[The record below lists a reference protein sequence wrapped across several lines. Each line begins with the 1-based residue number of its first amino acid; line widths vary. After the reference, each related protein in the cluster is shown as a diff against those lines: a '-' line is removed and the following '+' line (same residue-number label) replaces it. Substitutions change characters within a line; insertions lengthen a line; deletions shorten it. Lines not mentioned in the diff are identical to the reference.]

1 MGLDQITEMKR
12 DFDEDSVSQF
22 SDLTSINKLHQL
34 FPKMPNDE
42 KMSSGLFSSNQL
54 NQFSDM
60 YFNLGATPS
69 HKVPATLEVPTM
81 KFDVNKHA
89 SNKQLLVHHFH
100 P

>member
-42 KMSSGLFSSNQL
+42 KISSGLFSSN
-54 NQFSDM
+54 
-60 YFNLGATPS
+60 
-69 HKVPATLEVPTM
+69 
-81 KFDVNKHA
+81 
-89 SNKQLLVHHFH
+89 
-100 P
+100 